1 MLSRSLK
8 LYIHPNPVAVWA
20 VDSLYVRVLEP
31 SGPAWLGDTAAAGPQ
46 ASTGDRA
53 RRCSRWGASRAS
65 AACVA
70 RAEIAA
76 RANKKPIS
84 NQTAS
89 LPVKSPCKNLNS
101 SQLISA
107 SELLIAICI
116 ASLRITAALLTSHS
130 LNSNFRPAATVPT
143 ASRACLRQIYRNSP
157 NK

>member
-1 MLSRSLK
+1 
-8 LYIHPNPVAVWA
+8 
-20 VDSLYVRVLEP
+20 
-31 SGPAWLGDTAAAGPQ
+31 
-46 ASTGDRA
+46 
-53 RRCSRWGASRAS
+53 
-65 AACVA
+65 
-70 RAEIAA
+70 
-76 RANKKPIS
+76 
-84 NQTAS
+84 
-89 LPVKSPCKNLNS
+89 LNS